1 MYDSYGGNLEVLEVM
16 LLLEYHNADHSA
28 VTFSQLDIRV
38 LFANLTVAMVRA
50 KPFRVPTGGT
60 LPLSSVARA

>member
-1 MYDSYGGNLEVLEVM
+1 M